1 MKEPSEAQLEILQ
14 VLWENEPATVRFVHE
29 KLSEVKEV
37 QYTTTLKQIQRMV
50 EKGMLTAEKSGK
62 SYLYSTKI
70 KESQVKKSMFNRLVD
85 STFRG
90 SAMDL
95 VMHAL
100 GQAKPSD
107 DELEELRKWLE
118 EKKQKDNND

>member
-29 KLSEVKEV
+29 KLSQIKEV
-37 QYTTTLKQIQRMV
+37 QYTTTLKQVQRMV
-50 EKGMLTAEKSGK
+50 EKDMLIAEKSGK

-70 KESQVKKSMFNRLVD
+70 KESQVKKSMFNRLLD
-85 STFRG
+85 GTFKG

-100 GQAKPSD
+100 GNTKPSE
-107 DELEELRKWLE
+107 DELNELRKWLDA
-118 EKKQKDNND
+118 KKKGEDHD